1 MLKRL
6 RFKRF
11 KLVVVALLSI
21 FIGASAFAAPNP
33 QLVRSVE
40 LGLAKYGLD
49 AEVSKFDTHTV
60 ARLYMTLYS
69 REKPGRKA
77 LQLKTILRKA
87 KRKQPEAR

>member
-1 MLKRL
+1 M
-6 RFKRF
+6 F

-21 FIGASAFAAPNP
+21 VIGASASAGPNA

-40 LGLAKYGLD
+40 LGLAKYGLQ
-49 AEVSKFDTHTV
+49 AEVSSFDTHTV

-69 REKPGRKA
+69 RERSGRKV
-77 LQLKTILRKA
+77 LHLKTILRKA